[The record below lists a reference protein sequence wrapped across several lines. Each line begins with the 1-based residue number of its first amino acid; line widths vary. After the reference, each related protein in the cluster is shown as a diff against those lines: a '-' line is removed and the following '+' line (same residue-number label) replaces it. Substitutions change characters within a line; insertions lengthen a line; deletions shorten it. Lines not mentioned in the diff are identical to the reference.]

1 MILHLYEVQYIDNRE
16 TVPATDIVRTKKIA
30 MSKIISGQEQV
41 IKYLRFLAQN
51 GYNPMMK
58 VLSSG
63 DIRIFYTALPSG
75 LKYDKYY
82 KGGTYYRGKDVFH
95 NDIE

>member
-1 MILHLYEVQYIDNRE
+1 MILHLYEVQYIDNRK
-16 TVPATDIVRTKKIA
+16 TVPATDTVRTKKIA
-30 MSKIISGQEQV
+30 MSKIISGQEQA
-41 IKYLRFLAQN
+41 IKCFCFLTQN
-51 GYNPMMK
+51 GCNPMMK
-58 VLSSG
+58 ALGSG

-95 NDIE
+95 DDTE